1 MNFVRAFKYPFH
13 NSAKVLSIV
22 LVLTIAFVVCVAMIA
37 GAHDWT
43 SHLQFLSYGPAM
55 QSFSELEAPGAAAAV
70 GVLGLLVVVVLEG
83 FWLNG
88 YSLAVIRSVLDG
100 NDTMPEVDFGRN
112 LREGF
117 WLFLSTLWYILA
129 ACLLCFILYV
139 LYSIATGLGGLIGT
153 LVGLATALATI
164 AFFVLAGWGY
174 FVGMARY
181 AVENDRGPLFQIV
194 RNMRTAR
201 ANLGLGFRLVL
212 YFIALSIIYGIVR
225 SIVEGVLGGFIGSDI
240 VIAVALSAVVY
251 FAFNL
256 FQHFSTQHMIAQ
268 YAMAVGVGRDYD
280 ADKDKVDFA

>member
-1 MNFVRAFKYPFH
+1 MILCPM
-13 NSAKVLSIV
+13 SI
-22 LVLTIAFVVCVAMIA
+22 
-37 GAHDWT
+37 
-43 SHLQFLSYGPAM
+43 
-55 QSFSELEAPGAAAAV
+55 
-70 GVLGLLVVVVLEG
+70 
-83 FWLNG
+83 
-88 YSLAVIRSVLDG
+88 SVD
-100 NDTMPEVDFGRN
+100 N

-129 ACLLCFILYV
+129 ACLFCIILYV

-153 LVGLATALATI
+153 LVGLATALAAI

-181 AVENDRGPLFQIV
+181 AVENDRSPLFQIV

-225 SIVEGVLGGFIGSDI
+225 SLVEGVLGGFIGSDI

-268 YAMAVGVGRDYD
+268 YAMAVGVGRDID
-280 ADKDKVDFA
+280 EDKDKVDFA

>member
-43 SHLQFLSYGPAM
+43 SLLQNLSYGPDL
-55 QSFSELEAPGAAAAV
+55 QSFDELEAPGAAAGLGA
-70 GVLGLLVVVVLEG
+70 LGLLVVVVLEG

-100 NDTMPEVDFGRN
+100 NDNMPEVNFGKH
-112 LREGF
+112 LRQGF

-129 ACLLCFILYV
+129 ACLFCFICLLMYI
-139 LYSIATGLGGLIGT
+139 IAAQLVEVIGM
-153 LVGLATALATI
+153 LVGLAISFAAI
-164 AFFVLAGWGY
+164 AFFALAGWGY

-181 AVENDRGPLFQIV
+181 AVENNRSPLFQIV

-212 YFIALSIIYGIVR
+212 YFIALSTIFGIVR

-240 VIAVALSAVVY
+240 VVAAALSAVVY

-268 YAMAVGVGRDYD
+268 YAMAVGVGRDID